1 MAIIITNGFSS
12 TVKKVVP
19 TTTTT
24 TSTTTTT
31 TTAAPTT
38 TTTAAPSIVLDGLVL
53 YYDFGNPSS
62 YSGNGSTINDL
73 STTNNTGFVVNDY
86 GHLSYVDSGSNSY
99 FNWDSNSGGN
109 GGSNSFGS
117 SIWTTSENIYKD
129 FTMIIEPD
137 FSLGGFAGLFSIPND
152 KSLRIYN
159 NNWQFP
165 NNGND
170 DDWGNPS
177 STFYVNGQ
185 VTNQM
190 VSGWNIIGGAK
201 NNNNPAFPDNGKLY
215 VGTSGYDSRHMKGK
229 IAVVLMYN
237 RTLTEQEQLQNY
249 NFFKFR
255 FGLVPPT
262 TTTTTST
269 STTSTTTTTT
279 AAPILKSLS
288 FNGTQGTQL
297 DILGTTTDWAL
308 GLNGTIEWW
317 QKGIDTTSNGGSW
330 NGGIISQGAGAGAD
344 NGIDIYQV
352 NGMSL
357 GLGANNSA
365 WPEPTAGEW
374 AHLAA
379 VLVPSGGGAFAKLYI
394 NGVLQTQLQGYSDS
408 NLRNAA
414 DILHIGCRITDVN
427 YQNWTG
433 LITNL
438 HINTQTLY
446 TGNFTPIVRTTPI
459 AGTVLLLDVTNPLV
473 DIGPHSHPTTG
484 SAVVVIDGPVI

>member
-1 MAIIITNGFSS
+1 MSITFQKSLRLTSTPIAYKYYKWHITAIRDIGIQAYVQLSEFTFLLDSVDTDMSLVTISLLNGHTSPDGENAINLKDGNLVSKFLDYNFEDGGTEVLFEFPTAIIFNGYKWGTGNDSDWRDPKSWTLYGSNDNTNWDVLDTVTDFIATVDRSTFNTPFSY
-12 TVKKVVP
+12 TP
-19 TTTTT
+19 TNNIESKLTF
-24 TSTTTTT
+24 
-31 TTAAPTT
+31 TANPPIP
-38 TTTAAPSIVLDGLVL
+38 AAPSIVLDGLVL

-73 STTNNTGFVVNDY
+73 STTNNTGSIVNDY

-137 FSLGGFAGLFSIPND
+137 FSIGGFAGLFSIPND

-255 FGLVPPT
+255 FGLVP
-262 TTTTTST
+262 
-269 STTSTTTTTT
+269 
-279 AAPILKSLS
+279 
-288 FNGTQGTQL
+288 
-297 DILGTTTDWAL
+297 
-308 GLNGTIEWW
+308 
-317 QKGIDTTSNGGSW
+317 
-330 NGGIISQGAGAGAD
+330 
-344 NGIDIYQV
+344 
-352 NGMSL
+352 
-357 GLGANNSA
+357 
-365 WPEPTAGEW
+365 
-374 AHLAA
+374 
-379 VLVPSGGGAFAKLYI
+379 
-394 NGVLQTQLQGYSDS
+394 
-408 NLRNAA
+408 
-414 DILHIGCRITDVN
+414 IG
-427 YQNWTG
+427 
-433 LITNL
+433 
-438 HINTQTLY
+438 
-446 TGNFTPIVRTTPI
+446 
-459 AGTVLLLDVTNPLV
+459 
-473 DIGPHSHPTTG
+473 
-484 SAVVVIDGPVI
+484 

>member
-1 MAIIITNGFSS
+1 MSITFRPKIITTYPIYQYYKLHITENKAGAPYIQMSEFIFQTDVVDYPNMSS
-12 TVKKVVP
+12 IDISLLDGHTSPAYEVIENLIDGTGAKFLDYDFASGGTNIVFDFGSPIAFDGYRWQTGGDESGRDPKSWTLYGSTDNTNWDVLDIVTDFIATENRYTFTPPFIFTVQPKEIKLP
-19 TTTTT
+19 SKLTF
-24 TSTTTTT
+24 
-31 TTAAPTT
+31 TANPP
-38 TTTAAPSIVLDGLVL
+38 TTAAPSIVLDGLVL
-53 YYDFGNPSS
+53 YYDFSNPSS
-62 YSGNGSTINDL
+62 YPGNGYTINDL
-73 STTNNTGFVVNDY
+73 STTNNTGSIVNEY

-129 FTMIIEPD
+129 FTMVIEPD

-255 FGLVPPT
+255 FGLVP
-262 TTTTTST
+262 
-269 STTSTTTTTT
+269 
-279 AAPILKSLS
+279 
-288 FNGTQGTQL
+288 
-297 DILGTTTDWAL
+297 
-308 GLNGTIEWW
+308 
-317 QKGIDTTSNGGSW
+317 
-330 NGGIISQGAGAGAD
+330 
-344 NGIDIYQV
+344 
-352 NGMSL
+352 
-357 GLGANNSA
+357 
-365 WPEPTAGEW
+365 
-374 AHLAA
+374 
-379 VLVPSGGGAFAKLYI
+379 
-394 NGVLQTQLQGYSDS
+394 
-408 NLRNAA
+408 
-414 DILHIGCRITDVN
+414 IG
-427 YQNWTG
+427 
-433 LITNL
+433 
-438 HINTQTLY
+438 
-446 TGNFTPIVRTTPI
+446 
-459 AGTVLLLDVTNPLV
+459 
-473 DIGPHSHPTTG
+473 
-484 SAVVVIDGPVI
+484 